1 MIEDTLSS
9 ETPTSVSDT
18 AEDEEAAQATEGTIK
33 PKVKKGKSK
42 YPTDP
47 VANLCQIMAS
57 RNWNP
62 RLEHAMKLAGPTLNH
77 DTVMKVLGKQK
88 LQNMPIVFQMG

>member
-1 MIEDTLSS
+1 MLSDRGNHQTKS
-9 ETPTSVSDT
+9 
-18 AEDEEAAQATEGTIK
+18 
-33 PKVKKGKSK
+33 KKCKSK

-47 VANLCQIMAS
+47 VSNLCQIMAS

-77 DTVMKVLGKQK
+77 DTVMKFLGKGETAKHAYFVLKWVEKTGFKHNK
-88 LQNMPIVFQMG
+88 LFSYLCQ